1 MYMYH
6 MSKRKLNKR
15 QEELLEEMTMELK
28 DLEKEDETI
37 PDGMARL
44 DGPLMKKRKET
55 EKKYLKLLREA
66 SDQHSE

>member
-1 MYMYH
+1 
-6 MSKRKLNKR
+6 
-15 QEELLEEMTMELK
+15 MTMELK

-44 DGPLMKKRKET
+44 DGPLMKKRKEI

>member
-1 MYMYH
+1 MYH

-44 DGPLMKKRKET
+44 DGPLMKKRKEI

-66 SDQHSE
+66 SD

>member
-1 MYMYH
+1 ML
-6 MSKRKLNKR
+6 KRKLNKR

-28 DLEKEDETI
+28 DLEKEDEQI

-44 DGPLMKKRKET
+44 DGPLMKKRKEI

-66 SDQHSE
+66 SDQHSI